1 MTQFDI
7 TKSILNVSPKSIGL
21 TNTQKNILL
30 HLSFYFGQHFD
41 TEYGGSFICFPSVS
55 TISLK
60 CGSKSDDVSKAL
72 HKCEELGYLRI
83 VKRTTEGG
91 KNLSNI
97 YVWLGISESVPTV
110 KETKEESPP
119 MIELKKTASD
129 YGISRATPEHIDDG
143 KPY

>member
-30 HLSFYFGQHFD
+30 HLTFYFRQHFD
-41 TEYGGSFICFPSVS
+41 TEYGGSFICYPSIS
-55 TISLK
+55 TISKK

-72 HKCEELGYLRI
+72 HKCQDLGYLRI

-91 KNLSNI
+91 RNKSNI
-97 YVWLGISESVPTV
+97 YVWLGLSDKVEKVP
-110 KETKEESPP
+110 EIEESPP
-119 MIELKKTASD
+119 PKIEVAKTHLD
-129 YGISRATPEHIDDG
+129 YGIPNKIPEHVDDG